1 MTSDNSKKKNTAA
14 HKRKAAPAK
23 KRVKT
28 AEKALPQ
35 GYNDDI
41 LLSLK
46 NVKKRYGNIYGVN
59 DVSFDIEPGRIV
71 AVLGPDGSGKSSVAR
86 MICGLTPASKG
97 EIKVCGIKP
106 SRNTKQF
113 ISFLPEIPFV
123 NDYTKVST
131 VFRRYKAFFKD
142 FDAEKA
148 EKLFKYAGIRM
159 NDTFGRMSATAMQKA
174 QAIFVMCRKTRLYVL
189 DEPMTHIEP
198 KARDFIA
205 KLILSNMQDDSSVLI
220 FSRIPNE
227 LEKIIDDV
235 MFIHRGQ
242 IKLAGTVDEVKS
254 EYGKEVSA
262 LYREVY
268 KC

>member
-1 MTSDNSKKKNTAA
+1 MANEKSRKKEKPKKTAA
-14 HKRKAAPAK
+14 EPDRSHD
-23 KRVKT
+23 
-28 AEKALPQ
+28 
-35 GYNDDI
+35 G
-41 LLSLK
+41 LLLELRHI
-46 NVKKRYGNIYGVN
+46 KKRYGNVYGVN
-59 DVSFDIEPGRIV
+59 DITFGIEPGRIV
-71 AVLGPDGSGKSSVAR
+71 GILGPDGSGKSSVAR
-86 MICGLTPASKG
+86 MICGLTPVSQG
-97 EIKVCGIKP
+97 EIYVCGKKP
-106 SRNTKQF
+106 GRESKQY

-123 NDYTKVST
+123 NDYTKVSS
-131 VFRRYKAFFKD
+131 VMRKYKTFFDD

-148 EKLFKYAGIRM
+148 GKLLKYAGIRL
-159 NDTFGRMSATAMQKA
+159 NDSFGRLSATSMQKA
-174 QAIFVMCRKTRLYVL
+174 QAIFVMCRKARLYIL

-205 KLILSNMQDDSSVLI
+205 KLILSNMQDDSSVII

-242 IKLAGTVDEVKS
+242 IKLEGSVDEVKD
-254 EYGKEVSA
+254 EYGKEISA

>member
-1 MTSDNSKKKNTAA
+1 MANDNNKKNT
-14 HKRKAAPAK
+14 KKPTVRKAVKKAAKPAASA
-23 KRVKT
+23 T
-28 AEKALPQ
+28 PQ
-35 GYNDDI
+35 GFDDEI

-59 DVSFDIEPGRIV
+59 DISFDIEPGRIV
-71 AVLGPDGSGKSSVAR
+71 AILGPDGSGKSSVAR

-97 EIKVCGIKP
+97 EIKICGIKP
-106 SRNTKQF
+106 SRNTKQY

-148 EKLFKYAGIRM
+148 EKLIKYAGIKM
-159 NDTFGRMSATAMQKA
+159 SDTFGRMSATTMQKA
-174 QAIFVMCRKTRLYVL
+174 QAIFVMCRKTRLYIL

>member
-1 MTSDNSKKKNTAA
+1 MANEKTKK
-14 HKRKAAPAK
+14 
-23 KRVKT
+23 VDKT
-28 AEKALPQ
+28 AEPQ

-46 NVKKRYGNIYGVN
+46 GVKKRYGNIYGVN
-59 DVSFDIEPGRIV
+59 DISFEIEPGRIV
-71 AVLGPDGSGKSSVAR
+71 AVIGPDGSGKSTVAR
-86 MICGLTPASKG
+86 MICGLTTVSKG

-106 SRNTKQF
+106 SRKTKDY

-131 VFRRYKAFFKD
+131 VLRKYKAFFGD

-148 EKLFKYAGIRM
+148 EKLLKYAGIKLS
-159 NDTFGRMSATAMQKA
+159 DTFGRMSSTSMQKA
-174 QAIFVMCRKTRLYVL
+174 QAIFVMCRKTKLYIL
-189 DEPMTHIEP
+189 DEPMTHVEP

-242 IKLAGTVDEVKS
+242 IKLAGTVDEVRA
-254 EYGKEVSA
+254 EYGKEISS

>member
-1 MTSDNSKKKNTAA
+1 MANEKSKKPKKIAVKKAPSKPRAEKNT
-14 HKRKAAPAK
+14 KPG
-23 KRVKT
+23 
-28 AEKALPQ
+28 

-46 NVKKRYGNIYGVN
+46 GVKKRYGNIYGVN
-59 DVSFDIEPGRIV
+59 DVTFDIEPGRI
-71 AVLGPDGSGKSSVAR
+71 AAILGPDGSGKTSIAR
-86 MICGLTPASKG
+86 MICGLTPVSQGKI
-97 EIKVCGIKP
+97 EVCGLKP
-106 SRNTKQF
+106 SRKTKEL

-123 NDYTKVST
+123 NDYMT
-131 VFRRYKAFFKD
+131 VAAVLRKYKAFFND
-142 FDAEKA
+142 FDAQKA
-148 EKLFKYAGIRM
+148 EKLIKYAGIRLS
-159 NDTFGRMSATAMQKA
+159 DSFGRMSSTAMQKA
-174 QAIFVMCRKTRLYVL
+174 QAIFVMCRKTKLYIL
-189 DEPMTHIEP
+189 DEPMTHVEP

-242 IKLAGTVDEVKS
+242 VKLAGTVDEVKS
-254 EYGKEVSA
+254 EYGKEVSS

>member
-1 MTSDNSKKKNTAA
+1 MANENSKK
-14 HKRKAAPAK
+14 AK
-23 KRVKT
+23 KIAVQKT
-28 AEKALPQ
+28 PSKPRKKAKAMPQ

-46 NVKKRYGNIYGVN
+46 GVKKRYGNIYGVN

-71 AVLGPDGSGKSSVAR
+71 AVLGPDGSGKTSVAR
-86 MICGLTPASKG
+86 MICGLTTVSQG
-97 EIKVCGIKP
+97 RIQVCGIKP
-106 SRNTKQF
+106 SRKTKEF

-123 NDYTKVST
+123 NDYMT
-131 VFRRYKAFFKD
+131 VAAVLRKYKAFFDD

-148 EKLFKYAGIRM
+148 EKLLKYAGIKLSD
-159 NDTFGRMSATAMQKA
+159 NFGRMSSTAMQKA
-174 QAIFVMCRKTRLYVL
+174 QAIFVMCRKAKLYIL

-242 IKLAGTVDEVKS
+242 IKLAGTVDEVRA
-254 EYGKEVSA
+254 EYGKEISS

>member
-1 MTSDNSKKKNTAA
+1 MT
-14 HKRKAAPAK
+14 
-23 KRVKT
+23 
-28 AEKALPQ
+28 
-35 GYNDDI
+35 
-41 LLSLK
+41 
-46 NVKKRYGNIYGVN
+46 
-59 DVSFDIEPGRIV
+59 FDIEPGRIV
-71 AVLGPDGSGKSSVAR
+71 AVLGPDDGGKSSIAR
-86 MICGLTPASKG
+86 MICGLTPVSVG

-106 SRNTKQF
+106 SRKTKDY

-123 NDYTKVST
+123 SDYTKVSS
-131 VFRRYKAFFKD
+131 VMRKYKAFYND

-148 EKLFKYAGIRM
+148 EKLIKYAGIKLS
-159 NDTFGRMSATAMQKA
+159 DTFGHMSSTAMQKA
-174 QAIFVMCRKTRLYVL
+174 QAIFVMCRKTKLYIL

-242 IKLAGTVDEVKS
+242 IKLAGTVDEVRA

>member
-1 MTSDNSKKKNTAA
+1 MAKEKNKKAEA
-14 HKRKAAPAK
+14 VK
-23 KRVKT
+23 KSR
-28 AEKALPQ
+28 EEF
-35 GYNDDI
+35 NDE
-41 LLSLK
+41 LLLELRH
-46 NVKKRYGNIYGVN
+46 VKKRYGNIYGVN
-59 DVSFDIEPGRIV
+59 DITFGIEPGRIV
-71 AVLGPDGSGKSSVAR
+71 GILGPDGSGKSSVAR
-86 MICGLTPASKG
+86 MICGLTTISQG
-97 EIKVCGIKP
+97 SILVCGQKP
-106 SRNTKQF
+106 GKNSKKY

-123 NDYTKVST
+123 NDYTKVAT
-131 VFRRYKAFFKD
+131 VMRRYKAFYND

-148 EKLFKYAGIRM
+148 MKLFKYAGIKM
-159 NDTFGRMSATAMQKA
+159 SDTFGHLSATTMQKA
-174 QAIFVMCRKTRLYVL
+174 QAIFVMCRKARLYVL

-205 KLILSNMQDDSSVLI
+205 KLILGNMQDDSSVVI

-242 IKLAGTVDEVKS
+242 IKLAGSVEEVRA
-254 EYGKEVSA
+254 EYGKEISS

>member
-1 MTSDNSKKKNTAA
+1 MTNQKTKKAKISPV
-14 HKRKAAPAK
+14 RKAPSVPERQQK
-23 KRVKT
+23 PT
-28 AEKALPQ
+28 

-46 NVKKRYGNIYGVN
+46 GVKKRYGNKYGVN
-59 DVSFDIEPGRIV
+59 DVTFDIEPGRIV
-71 AVLGPDGSGKSSVAR
+71 AILGPDGSGKSSVAR
-86 MICGLTPASKG
+86 MICGLTTVSKG
-97 EIKVCGIKP
+97 EIKVCGLKP
-106 SRNTKQF
+106 SRKTKDL

-131 VFRRYKAFFKD
+131 VLRKYKAFYKD

-148 EKLFKYAGIRM
+148 EKLIKYAGIKLS
-159 NDTFGRMSATAMQKA
+159 DVFGRMSSTAMQKA
-174 QAIFVMCRKTRLYVL
+174 QAIFVMCRKTKLYIL

-242 IKLAGTVDEVKS
+242 IKLAGTVDEVRA
-254 EYGKEVSA
+254 EYGKEVSS

>member
-1 MTSDNSKKKNTAA
+1 MAKEKSKKREAPKRQAA
-14 HKRKAAPAK
+14 E
-23 KRVKT
+23 T
-28 AEKALPQ
+28 EQ
-35 GYNDDI
+35 SYDG
-41 LLSLK
+41 LLLELRHI
-46 NVKKRYGNIYGVN
+46 KKRYGNVYGVN
-59 DVSFDIEPGRIV
+59 DITFGIEPGRIV
-71 AVLGPDGSGKSSVAR
+71 GILGPDGSGKSSVAR
-86 MICGLTPASKG
+86 MICGLTPVSQG
-97 EIKVCGIKP
+97 QILVCGKKP
-106 SRNTKQF
+106 GRQSKQY

-123 NDYTKVST
+123 NDYTKVSS
-131 VFRRYKAFFKD
+131 VMRKYKTFFDD

-148 EKLFKYAGIRM
+148 EKLLKYAGIRL
-159 NDTFGRMSATAMQKA
+159 NDSFGRLSATSMQKA
-174 QAIFVMCRKTRLYVL
+174 QAIFVMCRKAKLYIL

-205 KLILSNMQDDSSVLI
+205 KLILSNMQDDSSVII

-242 IKLAGTVDEVKS
+242 IKLEGSVDEVKD
-254 EYGKEVSA
+254 EYGKEISA